1 MLELI
6 VLVLWVVLTGVA
18 GVGGYIAVRRFVRD
32 RLRFVDA
39 VRRPL
44 VPWLAGAGA
53 TLLAAPI
60 VWLLP
65 VIGAGTALV
74 FGIGVGA
81 GVASGRR
88 DLRRLPGS

>member
-44 VPWLAGAGA
+44 VPWLAGAAA
-53 TLLAAPI
+53 TLVAAPI

-81 GVASGRR
+81 GFASGRR